1 MSMPE
6 DAHGTRRAT
15 HDTRSRQYISA
26 SMLILPAYAKLNL
39 ALEVVARRADG
50 MHDIDS
56 IVVRIDWHDLVGVTL
71 LPQRAGVSLVV
82 TGSAA
87 AGVPTDE
94 GNLAVRAGAALLE
107 TRSVATGAAVWLE
120 KRVPHAAGLGGGSA
134 DAAAVMR
141 ALAVLLAGDDQPIP
155 ETQLLAVA
163 RDVGSDV
170 PALVAGG
177 AQRVGGRGD
186 VVQPVDVPPL
196 HVAVAMTSPSVTGDV
211 YAGLLPEERTGDG
224 RVSRL
229 AATLLGGTPDTTL
242 FGSALE
248 ASASR
253 ANPGLGRSLERA
265 RAVTPGHSWHLTGS
279 GGAVVAIAS
288 DGAGASSLA
297 TAMSDAGF
305 AARACRTIAVRGI
318 A

>member
-1 MSMPE
+1 MPE

-56 IVVRIDWHDLVGVTL
+56 VVVRIDWHDLVGVTL
-71 LPQRAGVSLVV
+71 LPPRDGLRLMV
-82 TGSAA
+82 TGPAA

-94 GNLAVRAGAALLE
+94 SNLAVRAAAALLE
-107 TRSVATGAAVWLE
+107 TRSAAPGAAVWLE

-141 ALAVLLAGDDQPIP
+141 ALAVLLARRGQPIP

-186 VVQPVDVPPL
+186 VVQAVDVPPL
-196 HVAVAMTSPSVTGDV
+196 HVAVAMTTPSVTGDV
-211 YAGLLPEERTGDG
+211 YAGLLREERAGDG

-229 AATLLGGTPDTTL
+229 AARLLGGMLDTTL
-242 FGSALE
+242 LGSALE

-253 ANPGLGRSLERA
+253 ANPDLGRSLERA
-265 RAVTPGHSWHLTGS
+265 RAVTPGHAWHLTGS
-279 GGAVVAIAS
+279 GGAGFAIAS
-288 DGAGASSLA
+288 DGAQAGSLA
-297 TAMSDAGF
+297 AAITDAGF
-305 AARACRTIAVRGI
+305 AARACRTIPVAGI